1 MEINLSSIDSF
12 VNVPIIVA
20 AAAGLLI
27 FVLLLISRIRN
38 TSKISLILFP
48 SIIIFM
54 GAMAYTYFSHSM
66 IVLVV
71 ALVFIELLLLAY
83 CLVLAVS
90 DPEKRERQK
99 AQAKKEHLSPEE
111 IDNIQLQEENS
122 KYKKIIKANKD
133 LTVKASSFFNSE
145 DTLGSFLEYFNKLV
159 VEKTV
164 SDGCAI
170 LVLDA
175 FDNILTVKSVT
186 GQFPPPYKL
195 PEDLPHKPIR
205 IETNFR
211 YSQFALEGNIF
222 GDLFTKGE
230 AVNIKDSVKDKRV
243 FQNGPEDFL
252 KCGPYVFVPIKQD
265 EESTG
270 LVCLA
275 RKPGSQPFSQEEF
288 ETAISLT
295 DALSTAL
302 QPLNSFLSYTE
313 HMELTKEG
321 DIASKYQKAMTPEK
335 MPVIN
340 KVSIGKYSVNAEN
353 VCGDYYDIIP
363 YRKDR
368 ISFVMADVAGK
379 GMNSLV
385 IMIMIRAMIRLVS
398 NTNQSAA
405 TLIEWINHAIC
416 SEKNSMDHFASVAL
430 INYNSIEN
438 TAQISTSGINPVILY
453 SAKDD
458 SIKKIS
464 LDCEPIGVDK
474 NTEYKNIDIN
484 LNAGDIIVT
493 CTDGLLEC
501 LNESG
506 VQYSLDNL
514 TRIIKANCKLSGKD
528 IASRVKENVK
538 KFCGNAQQ
546 YDDQSLLVIKI
557 QG

>member
-1 MEINLSSIDSF
+1 
-12 VNVPIIVA
+12 
-20 AAAGLLI
+20 
-27 FVLLLISRIRN
+27 
-38 TSKISLILFP
+38 
-48 SIIIFM
+48 
-54 GAMAYTYFSHSM
+54 MAYTYFSHSIM
-66 IVLVV
+66 ILVL
-71 ALVFIELLLLAY
+71 ALILIELFLLAY
-83 CLVLAVS
+83 CLVLALS
-90 DPEKRERQK
+90 DPKKREMQK
-99 AQAKKEHLSPEE
+99 NQSKKEHLAPEE
-111 IDNIQLQEENS
+111 ADVIQLQEENS
-122 KYKKIIKANKD
+122 KYKKIVKANKE
-133 LTVKASSFFNSE
+133 LTIKASSFFNSE

-186 GQFPPPYKL
+186 GVFPPPYKL

-211 YSQFALEGNIF
+211 YSQFTLEGNIF

-230 AVNIKDSVKDKRV
+230 PVNIKDSVKDKRV

-252 KCGPYVFVPIKQD
+252 KCGPYIFVPIKQN
-265 EESTG
+265 EETIG

-275 RKPGSQPFSQEEF
+275 RKPSSQPFSQEEF

-302 QPLNSFLSYTE
+302 QPLNSFLAYTE

-335 MPVIN
+335 MPIIN

-453 SAKDD
+453 SAKED
-458 SIKKIS
+458 SVKKIS

-493 CTDGLLEC
+493 CTDGLLE
-501 LNESG
+501 
-506 VQYSLDNL
+506 
-514 TRIIKANCKLSGKD
+514 
-528 IASRVKENVK
+528 
-538 KFCGNAQQ
+538 
-546 YDDQSLLVIKI
+546 
-557 QG
+557 